1 MAKAK
6 TPGSGSN
13 TPKQTSTSRASSAAK
28 SKTPAKSTA
37 KPAAEQKPS
46 DTAQPSAA
54 AKPATTTPKAA
65 GAKSEQVT
73 STPTET
79 PKSAAAPKTEPAK
92 PAQSSKPAQ
101 TTKPAET
108 TKPAVTPE
116 TQQKVE
122 AGNISK
128 DADKKPEP
136 AKPAASTQTPKTPAS
151 KPTTASASTASTSA
165 PTSEKRPSVFF
176 PMLLGGIVA
185 GAIGFAA
192 AEYNVFGLRDQDAPD
207 TTAADT
213 AMTDVNDRLT
223 ALEQANADA
232 ADQPDATAP
241 DTSATDGAIEEI
253 RTSLSDLSARVEELA
268 SREPSASAPEPVDTS
283 AFEEEL
289 AALKT
294 SVETQRDEIQSLL
307 DNALS
312 VEEATAQAAQ
322 TATAQSAIARIVAAV
337 TNGQP
342 FAEEVSELQ
351 ANGIA
356 DVPAPLSEVAENG
369 VATSASLQDRFPDAA
384 RAALAEARANGG
396 DETGGGVAGFFKS
409 QLGARS
415 VTPRQGNDPDAILSR
430 AEAAVRDGRLSDAL
444 TEIEALPEP
453 AKAPLADWIA
463 DAKAR
468 QAAQDAVDTLTQ
480 RLTAN

>member
-6 TPGSGSN
+6 TPSSGSDK
-13 TPKQTSTSRASSAAK
+13 PKQTSTSRASSAAK
-28 SKTPAKSTA
+28 SKTAAKSTA
-37 KPAAEQKPS
+37 KPAAQKPS

-54 AKPATTTPKAA
+54 SKPEATTPKAA
-65 GAKSEQVT
+65 SAKSEPVI

-79 PKSAAAPKTEPAK
+79 PKAAAAPKTEPAK
-92 PAQSSKPAQ
+92 PAQSSKPA
-101 TTKPAET
+101 ET
-108 TKPAVTPE
+108 TKSAVTPE

-122 AGNISK
+122 TGDITK
-128 DADKKPEP
+128 DADKKPEA
-136 AKPAASTQTPKTPAS
+136 AKPAASTQMPKTSAS
-151 KPTTASASTASTSA
+151 KPVTTSASTASTAATSA
-165 PTSEKRPSVFF
+165 PASEKRPSVFF

-192 AEYNVFGLRDQDAPD
+192 AEYNVFGLRDQDAP
-207 TTAADT
+207 AADA
-213 AMTDVNDRLT
+213 AMTDVNDRLS

-232 ADQPDATAP
+232 ADQPAAIAP
-241 DTSATDGAIEEI
+241 DSSAADGAIEEI

-268 SREPSASAPEPVDTS
+268 SREPSASASEPVDTS

-289 AALKT
+289 ATLKN
-294 SVETQRDEIQSLL
+294 SVEAQRDEIQRLL

-322 TATAQSAIARIVAAV
+322 AATAQSAIARIVAAV

-356 DVPAPLSEVAENG
+356 DVPAPLTEVAENG

-384 RAALAEARANGG
+384 RAALAEARANGE
-396 DETGGGVAGFFKS
+396 DETNGGVAGFFKT

-415 VTPRQGNDPDAILSR
+415 VTPREGNDPDAILSR
-430 AEAAVRDGRLSDAL
+430 AEAAVRDGRLDDAL

-468 QAAQDAVDTLTQ
+468 QSAQDALDTLTQ

>member
-1 MAKAK
+1 
-6 TPGSGSN
+6 
-13 TPKQTSTSRASSAAK
+13 
-28 SKTPAKSTA
+28 
-37 KPAAEQKPS
+37 
-46 DTAQPSAA
+46 
-54 AKPATTTPKAA
+54 
-65 GAKSEQVT
+65 
-73 STPTET
+73 
-79 PKSAAAPKTEPAK
+79 
-92 PAQSSKPAQ
+92 
-101 TTKPAET
+101 
-108 TKPAVTPE
+108 
-116 TQQKVE
+116 
-122 AGNISK
+122 
-128 DADKKPEP
+128 
-136 AKPAASTQTPKTPAS
+136 
-151 KPTTASASTASTSA
+151 
-165 PTSEKRPSVFF
+165 
-176 PMLLGGIVA
+176 MLLGGIVA

-192 AEYNVFGLRDQDAPD
+192 AEYNVFGMRDQEAAD

-213 AMTDVNDRLT
+213 AMTDVNDRLS
-223 ALEQANADA
+223 ALEQASADA
-232 ADQPDATAP
+232 ADQPAATAP

-253 RTSLSDLSARVEELA
+253 RTSLSDLSARVEDLA
-268 SREPSASAPEPVDTS
+268 SREPSSPTTPAPVDTS

-294 SVETQRDEIQSLL
+294 SVETQRDEIQRLL

-322 TATAQSAIARIVAAV
+322 AATAQSAIARIVAAV
-337 TNGQP
+337 TTGQP

-356 DVPAPLSEVAENG
+356 DVPAPLTEAAENG

-384 RAALAEARANGG
+384 REALAEARSTG
-396 DETGGGVAGFFKS
+396 DAETGGGVASFFKT

-415 VTPRQGNDPDAILSR
+415 VTPREGNDPDAILSR